1 MYIYVKF
8 TCIHTL
14 ILSWTCIYIL
24 ACFQK
29 GTLSSNRHHFPS
41 FLLDLELVL
50 QSPFHGFV
58 EDWTIQSES
67 SATAPLFLFFGC
79 RNEDSNFL
87 YKGFR
92 FSHSW
97 KRKNVLWLNKK
108 KGRALLI
115 TLVFMVCVCHF
126 SWNHEVKTQFQL
138 NCEIVF
144 LEYDFTISNL

>member
-92 FSHSW
+92 FLHSW
-97 KRKNVLWLNKK
+97 KRKTCYDWIKK
-108 KGRALLI
+108 KESIANYASVYG
-115 TLVFMVCVCHF
+115 MCVPLQLE
-126 SWNHEVKTQFQL
+126 SWG
-138 NCEIVF
+138 
-144 LEYDFTISNL
+144 